1 MQMRDKES
9 LHCYDL
15 HLYLLSITF
24 MSHPRN
30 KNSRPR
36 RCKRKDPFV
45 EGLEALY

>member
-1 MQMRDKES
+1 ML

-24 MSHPRN
+24 MSHPWN
-30 KNSRPR
+30 KNSSSW

-45 EGLEALY
+45 ESLEALY